1 MYSVRDVDSSEL
13 KPLGRA
19 YELSLACSVRRRFVQ
34 FDRKWMIKEHTQF
47 QVRFAVKCVATS
59 LDISLHNLLRTPS
72 SRPIIRGCLRDK
84 TADGNNEQTA
94 ISKCSGHVCTVVLTE
109 RIR

>member
-1 MYSVRDVDSSEL
+1 MYSVLDRSEL

-19 YELSLACSVRRRFVQ
+19 YELSLACSVRRRFVTTHTVQ

-72 SRPIIRGCLRDK
+72 SRPIIRGCLR
-84 TADGNNEQTA
+84 ADGNNEQTA